1 MESVLIKTAQLL
13 LSLSI
18 LVILH
23 ELGHFMFARVFHTRV
38 EKFYLFFNP
47 WFSVWKKKIGETVYG
62 IGWLPLGGYVK
73 IAGMIDESMDTE
85 QMKQPAQPW
94 EFRSKPAWQRLLIM
108 VGGVVMNFFFAFL
121 IYVGVLYA
129 WGEEYLPTA
138 NVKYGIVVDETG
150 EKLGFMNGDKILSVD
165 YKPVENFAKVVP
177 TIVLDKAASVQVERK
192 GEKISIPIA
201 DESFALLLKSK
212 GIFGLRYP
220 FKFVI
225 GDFAKHS
232 PGRDAGLLKG
242 DEIISI
248 NGQAFGFY
256 DEFQKTLAE
265 NKGKAIMIGINRN
278 GESKEIPVTLSNEG
292 LIGITNSYPFQDLF
306 EFKTIRYGFFESI
319 PAGVSRGVE
328 TIGNYLKQ
336 FKLFFMP
343 KAKAYESLGGF
354 ITIGSIFPGSW
365 DWHSFWNM
373 TAFISIIL
381 AIMNLLPIPALDGG
395 YVMFLLYEMITR
407 RKPNEKFMEY
417 AVTAGLFLL
426 LALVIFANAND
437 ILKLFR

>member
-1 MESVLIKTAQLL
+1 
-13 LSLSI
+13 
-18 LVILH
+18 
-23 ELGHFMFARVFHTRV
+23 
-38 EKFYLFFNP
+38 
-47 WFSVWKKKIGETVYG
+47 
-62 IGWLPLGGYVK
+62 
-73 IAGMIDESMDTE
+73 MDTE

-108 VGGVVMNFFFAFL
+108 VGGVLMNFLFAFL
-121 IYVGVLYA
+121 IYVGILYA

-165 YKPVENFAKVVP
+165 HKPVENFAKIVP
-177 TIVLDKAASVQVERK
+177 TIVLDKASSVQVERN

-220 FKFVI
+220 FKFII

-256 DEFQKTLAE
+256 DEFQNALAE
-265 NKGKAIMIGINRN
+265 NKGKEIRIGVNRK
-278 GESKEIPVTLSNEG
+278 GESQEIPVTLSNEG
-292 LIGITNSYPFQDLF
+292 LIGITNSHPFEDLF
-306 EFKTIRYGFFESI
+306 EFKTIRYGLFESI
-319 PAGVSRGVE
+319 PAGVSRGIE

-354 ITIGSIFPGSW
+354 ITIGSIFPGYW

-395 YVMFLLYEMITR
+395 YVMFLLYEMVTR